1 MKRIGYISAGVVL
14 GTIMALTLPSFA
26 QDTGSTG
33 SGTADRTVTVNGT
46 ATIKAKPDEAIVGLG
61 VQTQANTAQGALS
74 ENAVKMSALIA
85 SLSRSRDRSMHS
97 VDRGRYDDAAGQ
109 LTRAYDIATS
119 YVSINPTYG
128 NSGTAITGYQAD
140 NQVNVTL
147 HDISTVGE
155 VIDDAVKAG
164 ANLSNGITFQ
174 LSDENQGVNQA
185 LGDAVANARSKAETH
200 AGAGGAQLG
209 EVVSN
214 GSTPPVYYGRDAA
227 MGGAVADS
235 PTPIQ
240 PPTLETQVSVTVT
253 WALA

>member
-14 GTIMALTLPSFA
+14 GTIVALTLPSLA

-74 ENAVKMSALIA
+74 ENAIKMTALIA
-85 SLSRSRDRSMHS
+85 SLMDKGIAK
-97 VDRGRYDDAAGQ
+97 D
-109 LTRAYDIATS
+109 DIATS
-119 YVSINPTYG
+119 YVSIYPTYG
-128 NSGTAITGYQAD
+128 NSGMAITGYQAD

-147 HDISTVGE
+147 RDISKVGE
-155 VIDDAVKAG
+155 VIDESVKAG

-185 LGDAVANARSKAETH
+185 LDDAVDNARSKAETLAA
-200 AGAGGAQLG
+200 AGDAQLG
-209 EVVSN
+209 QVVSIQE
-214 GSTPPVYYGRDAA
+214 GSGAYTPPIYYGGREA
-227 MGGAVADS
+227 MAMDS
-235 PTPIQ
+235 ASTPIQ

-253 WALA
+253 WTLT

>member
-14 GTIMALTLPSFA
+14 GAIVALTLPSLA

-46 ATIKAKPDEAIVGLG
+46 ATIKAKPDEAVVALG

-74 ENAVKMSALIA
+74 ENAVKMTALIA
-85 SLSRSRDRSMHS
+85 SLMDKGIAK
-97 VDRGRYDDAAGQ
+97 D
-109 LTRAYDIATS
+109 DIATS
-119 YVSINPTYG
+119 YVSIYPTYG
-128 NSGTAITGYQAD
+128 NSGMDITGYQAD
-140 NQVNVTL
+140 NEVNVTL
-147 HDISTVGE
+147 HDISTVGQ

-185 LGDAVANARSKAETH
+185 LGDAVANARSKAETL

-209 EVVSN
+209 EVVSMQESSY
-214 GSTPPVYYGRDAA
+214 GSTPPVYYGRDAS

-253 WALA
+253 WALS

>member
-1 MKRIGYISAGVVL
+1 
-14 GTIMALTLPSFA
+14 
-26 QDTGSTG
+26 
-33 SGTADRTVTVNGT
+33 
-46 ATIKAKPDEAIVGLG
+46 
-61 VQTQANTAQGALS
+61 
-74 ENAVKMSALIA
+74 
-85 SLSRSRDRSMHS
+85 
-97 VDRGRYDDAAGQ
+97 
-109 LTRAYDIATS
+109 
-119 YVSINPTYG
+119 
-128 NSGTAITGYQAD
+128 
-140 NQVNVTL
+140 VTL

-185 LGDAVANARSKAETH
+185 LGDAVVNARSKAETL

-209 EVVSN
+209 EVVSMQESSY
-214 GSTPPVYYGRDAA
+214 GSTPPVYYGRDAS